1 MTLGYLKSG
10 RLGFEMF
17 PNVEADVA
25 LCAYTLPYGSPV
37 EDTRSIQDQLL
48 QDGDTAITKIEKE
61 FGMPIVKGAQSTIGG
76 RTWGRMNPGGGHA
89 GRIRYE
95 LLPPNERPIS
105 TEEFAQRWRAEA
117 TGIKGLKSIRFRANS
132 GGPGGNQ
139 DAFSVDLSHRDMD
152 VLEAASQSWLMR
164 YKGIPSYAILMTDLR
179 PEKTDRLFHSTRR
192 PKPWAHI
199 SRSRTS
205 SAQLILWR

>member
-1 MTLGYLKSG
+1 MYGPFLDRVLRARYITLCLGLMILVITLGYIKSG
-10 RLGFEMF
+10 RMGFEMF

-48 QDGDTAITKIEKE
+48 QAGDTAITKIEKE
-61 FGMPIVKGAQSTIGG
+61 FGVPIVKGAQSTIGG
-76 RTWGRMNPGGGHA
+76 RTWGRMNLGGGHA

-117 TGIKGLKSIRFRANS
+117 TGIKGLKSIRFRARTAVGQVEIKTPS
-132 GGPGGNQ
+132 
-139 DAFSVDLSHRDMD
+139 
-152 VLEAASQSWLMR
+152 ASAS
-164 YKGIPSYAILMTDLR
+164 
-179 PEKTDRLFHSTRR
+179 
-192 PKPWAHI
+192 
-199 SRSRTS
+199 
-205 SAQLILWR
+205 LIVIWMY